1 LEVVTNAGLILA
13 AGAGTRFG
21 GTKQLAPLR
30 GRPLL
35 EHAVQAMLGADLDRV
50 VVVLGHEAQL
60 IRSRVAFGAAEL
72 VVASEWATGQ
82 AASLRAGVRS
92 VLGADAVAITLGDQ
106 PFITSSVITESLRQL
121 DGYDAVRAMYEGKPG
136 HPVVFGRPV
145 IEAVGSIEGDVG
157 ARDIL
162 SRFNVNRWDASSL
175 ASAVDVDTVAELE
188 AL

>member
-1 LEVVTNAGLILA
+1 VTNAGLILA

-21 GTKQLAPLR
+21 GTKQLASLH

-35 EHAVQAMLGADLDRV
+35 EHAIDAMLGAGLDHV
-50 VVVLGHEAQL
+50 VVVLGHEAQR
-60 IRSRVAFGAAEL
+60 IRTSVNFGTAEI
-72 VVASEWATGQ
+72 VIASEWATGQ

-92 VLGADAVAITLGDQ
+92 VYEADAVAITLGDQ
-106 PFITSSVITESLRQL
+106 PFITSAVIAESLRQL
-121 DGYDAVRAMYEGKPG
+121 DGYDAVRAMYDGAPG

-145 IEAVGSIEGDVG
+145 IEAVGSLEGDVG

-162 SRFNVNRWDASSL
+162 SRFNVNRWEASSL
-175 ASAVDVDTVAELE
+175 ASAVDVDTVDELR